1 MRYKQSGFGV
11 KPNKYDEH
19 SVSISEVE
27 KKSSLLRSKKNL
39 NRMCGISSSDIDKY
53 SRVIFPVC
61 FICFNLMYWIIYIKI
76 SDQIADDLVLLN
88 SDSD

>member
-1 MRYKQSGFGV
+1 MTYKLASQGAFSSKTHHNSVNISECDKQSACRRAEDL
-11 KPNKYDEH
+11 NK
-19 SVSISEVE
+19 
-27 KKSSLLRSKKNL
+27 
-39 NRMCGISSSDIDKY
+39 MFGISSSDIDKY